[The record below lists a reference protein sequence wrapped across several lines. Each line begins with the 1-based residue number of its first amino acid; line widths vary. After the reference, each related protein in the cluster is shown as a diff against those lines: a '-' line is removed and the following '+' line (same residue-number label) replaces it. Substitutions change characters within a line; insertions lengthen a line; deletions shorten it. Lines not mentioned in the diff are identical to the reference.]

1 MRRTDTDVVVV
12 GAGAAG
18 LAAAAALRREGVGAV
33 VLEASERP
41 GSSWSRRYD
50 RLRLHTVRRFSG
62 LPYRSLPKSL
72 PRYVTKD
79 EYAEYLADYAIAE
92 GLDVRTRRRVGR
104 IARDDGLWFVEADG
118 ETWRARAVVVA
129 TGKHN
134 LPRRPR
140 WEGIDRYAGRL
151 LHSAEY
157 GAGDEFRGL
166 RTLVV
171 GLGNS
176 GAEIAADLAESGAS
190 FVAVSV
196 RTSPPIVRREFAG
209 IPVQLLGMALMPFPA
224 RPVDRL
230 GAAVRRVGV
239 GDLSKYGLGK
249 AAWGPF
255 EERRPPVIDV
265 GFLAALKRREVHV
278 RPAVVRLT
286 ERGAQFADGSEEDF
300 DAIVAATGFTSG
312 LEEILDVP
320 VVVDEHGQPRS
331 GTDRLYFV
339 GFVESARGALFESN
353 RAARRVARELARSL
367 A

>member
-1 MRRTDTDVVVV
+1 MQRAETDVVVI

-18 LAAAAALRREGVGAV
+18 LATAAALEREGIHPV
-33 VLEASERP
+33 VLEAAERP
-41 GSSWSRRYD
+41 GASWSRRYD

-62 LPYRSLPKSL
+62 LPYRPLPKTL

-79 EYAEYLADYAIAE
+79 EYAAYLAEYASALGI
-92 GLDVRTRRRVGR
+92 DVRTGREARR
-104 IARDDGLWFVEADG
+104 IARDDGRWLVETDEEA
-118 ETWRARAVVVA
+118 WLARAVVVA

-134 LPRRPR
+134 RPRRPR
-140 WEGIDRYAGRL
+140 WEGIERYSGRF

-166 RTLVV
+166 RALVV

-176 GAEIAADLAESGAS
+176 GAEIAGDLAESGAS

-196 RTSPPIVRREFAG
+196 RTPPPIVRREFVG
-209 IPVQLLGMALMPFPA
+209 IPVQLLGMVLMPFPP

-239 GDLSKYGLGK
+239 GDLTKYGIGK

-255 EERRPPVIDV
+255 EARRPPVIDV
-265 GFLAALKRREVHV
+265 GFLAALKRRDVNV
-278 RPAVVRLT
+278 RPAVASLT
-286 ERGAQFADGSEEDF
+286 ERGARFADGREEDF
-300 DAIVAATGFTSG
+300 DVVIAATGFTSA
-312 LEEILDVP
+312 LEELVDAP
-320 VVVDEHGQPRS
+320 GVVDEQGQPRANAE
-331 GTDRLYFV
+331 GLYFV

-353 RAARRVARELARSL
+353 RAARRVARELAL
-367 A
+367 ALR